1 MGIWI
6 GLISS
11 ITLLVAS
18 VANADTEDATG
29 SGTTV
34 FFGEDAPERYGL
46 QDLTH
51 SYNFLN
57 RDDWVDN
64 PNLNRLGLDGL
75 PAVGALMEEMPGHHE
90 VYGLVQVA
98 TSWEGVNRDSG
109 GSDTTSIR
117 LDNNTSILGVRGWVG
132 NEVLKGIYNAQFGID
147 YDNNPVL
154 TRRDTYIGLKH
165 SEWGTVVLGTTSPP
179 YKAVAARDDPF
190 RDTAAGFVFGAQSY
204 AFPTSP

>member
-1 MGIWI
+1 MEVRRFICSQFEKRIFAIYGNSEKVNAMSMKHMGIWV

-109 GSDTTSIR
+109 GSDTTRRVEFMTRAPR
-117 LDNNTSILGVRGWVG
+117 LRLIC
-132 NEVLKGIYNAQFGID
+132 
-147 YDNNPVL
+147 
-154 TRRDTYIGLKH
+154 RR
-165 SEWGTVVLGTTSPP
+165 
-179 YKAVAARDDPF
+179 VAF
-190 RDTAAGFVFGAQSY
+190 Y
-204 AFPTSP
+204 WL

>member
-1 MGIWI
+1 MNKVSAVSTKHMRIWV

-34 FFGEDAPERYGL
+34 FWGEDAPERYGL

-64 PNLNRLGLDGL
+64 PNPIHPESKFVGERGGVMLLG
-75 PAVGALMEEMPGHHE
+75 
-90 VYGLVQVA
+90 
-98 TSWEGVNRDSG
+98 
-109 GSDTTSIR
+109 
-117 LDNNTSILGVRGWVG
+117 RG
-132 NEVLKGIYNAQFGID
+132 
-147 YDNNPVL
+147 
-154 TRRDTYIGLKH
+154 
-165 SEWGTVVLGTTSPP
+165 
-179 YKAVAARDDPF
+179 
-190 RDTAAGFVFGAQSY
+190 TAAENEAALSRMDVPELPDPRG
-204 AFPTSP
+204 

>member
-1 MGIWI
+1 MICSQFEKRIFAIYGNSEKVNAMSTKHMGIWV

-18 VANADTEDATG
+18 VASAETEDAIR

-46 QDLTH
+46 PDLTH
-51 SYNFLN
+51 SYNFID

-64 PNLNRLGLDGL
+64 SNLNRLGLDGL

-98 TSWEGVNRDSG
+98 TSWKGVNRDSG
-109 GSDTTSIR
+109 SCCLSEGPQPSTKQRCPSGCPGTARSPEMKNEWPGTRHRTPAAVPPGSSV
-117 LDNNTSILGVRGWVG
+117 S
-132 NEVLKGIYNAQFGID
+132 
-147 YDNNPVL
+147 
-154 TRRDTYIGLKH
+154 GLCAP
-165 SEWGTVVLGTTSPP
+165 G
-179 YKAVAARDDPF
+179 D
-190 RDTAAGFVFGAQSY
+190 
-204 AFPTSP
+204 